1 MPFSF
6 WTKVLIYSTWSQAF
20 PAGRVTSDPEEIQRQ
35 SRLLYSRLVEHQE
48 FSAGYGANACDTCH
62 ARLNFK
68 PPSLNSDAPPGK
80 ATVLFSPYHPLFV
93 RQRFTSPV
101 PHVLLNLRCHA
112 LCKGICNWTLRRR
125 QLFATIEEMFSWWF
139 DIGNLQWDTLK
150 YVFIVNE
157 GTYGWRMRLKRRTFI
172 ELNFAI
178 DLWQFVGIYN
188 RKLIAFCKMLCD
200 LEAYLCILFLYYTG
214 RKWSLEDNDL
224 RLRE

>member
-20 PAGRVTSDPEEIQRQ
+20 PAGRVTGDPEEIQRQ